1 MKLIYLIGYMG
12 VGKTTIGKKL
22 AKQLDL
28 SFIDLDKHIES
39 KYRQTIPQLFETK
52 GEVEFRNIE
61 HKALVEVSQIENIVI
76 STGGGTPCFHDN
88 MTIMNQSGLTLYI
101 HAEVEEL
108 AARLGASKNVR
119 PIIAGKSREE
129 LIPFITEHLAEREQF
144 YNQANVIFKT
154 DSLITS
160 EEVFLTVEAIAHEL
174 NNYLP

>member
-1 MKLIYLIGYMG
+1 MKRIYLIGYMG

-39 KYRQTIPQLFETK
+39 KYRQTIPQLFEAK
-52 GEVEFRNIE
+52 GEAEFREIE

-88 MTIMNQSGLTLYI
+88 MAIMNQTGLTLYI

-108 AARLGASKNVR
+108 AARLGASQNVR